1 LTINYVNGEYFNI
14 TEGGMI
20 WFIPGSREFGRRNR
34 ICPSIKTEE
43 IEVSTDII
51 LVLAILAVTVV
62 LFVSERLRVDLVA
75 MLVLITLSLTG
86 LVTTEE
92 AFSGFASPAVITV
105 WSVYIVSGAL
115 FRSGVADSLAR
126 FMLRIAGDNYV
137 RILLIIM
144 VTVGVMSSFMNN
156 IGAVAILLPA
166 VVSVARRINV
176 APSKLLIPMAFTSLL
191 GGKMTLIG
199 TPPNILATSI
209 METYG
214 GLEPFQFFDFT
225 PMGAIVL
232 LTGILYFVF
241 IGRHLLPERTP
252 GGDLSQ
258 VYQIREYLSEVR
270 IKDSSPLH
278 AKTLAETRL
287 GEEYDLTVLQIRR
300 VDQEPLNARPDSKL
314 RAGDVLLVEG
324 PSDNLLRAS
333 EALGLEALAEWK
345 FEDFDEESSPSQEMI
360 DITLAPRSSLQG
372 KTLKQI
378 NFRAQFGLNVL
389 AIQHG
394 GESRVSRIAD
404 IPLDFGDT
412 LLVRGPKNRID
423 VLRRDPQFLVLETP
437 PLESRRLSKAP
448 LSVLILLGVLISV
461 STRLLPVSTAM
472 LIGAM
477 LMILTNVLNMDEAF
491 QAIEWKSVFLIAGML
506 PVGIAM
512 QKSGTALFLAEGII
526 ELVGGWGPLAVLMG
540 IFLMT
545 ALTTEV
551 MSNAAATVLV
561 TPIAIDAARSLGA
574 NPETFVMAV
583 VIAAAT
589 SFLMP
594 IGHQAN
600 VLVFGP
606 GGYRFF
612 DYTKV
617 GVWLNLI
624 IFIVVATVLPL
635 IWPMFN

>member
-1 LTINYVNGEYFNI
+1 MTSEI
-14 TEGGMI
+14 TL
-20 WFIPGSREFGRRNR
+20 
-34 ICPSIKTEE
+34 
-43 IEVSTDII
+43 VLVI
-51 LVLAILAVTVV
+51 LVVAII
-62 LFVSERLRVDLVA
+62 LFVSERLRVDLIA

-86 LVTTEE
+86 LVTPEE

-115 FRSGVADSLAR
+115 FRSGVADVLAR
-126 FMLRIAGDNYV
+126 FMLRIAGNDYL
-137 RILLIIM
+137 RILVIIM

-214 GLEPFQFFDFT
+214 GLEPFKFFDFT

-232 LTGILYFVF
+232 ITGILYFVF
-241 IGRHLLPERTP
+241 IGRHLLPERAP
-252 GGDLSQ
+252 GGDLAQ
-258 VYQIREYLSEVR
+258 VYQIRDYISEVR
-270 IKDSSPLH
+270 VRDASPLVGQ
-278 AKTLAETRL
+278 TLAESQL
-287 GEEYDLTVLQIRR
+287 GEQFDITVIQIRR
-300 VDQEPLNARPDSKL
+300 VDQEPLNPTPHRRL
-314 RAGDVLLVEG
+314 RSGDVLQVEV

-333 EALGLEALAEWK
+333 EALGLEPLADWK
-345 FEDFDEESSPSQEMI
+345 FEDSDKGSKREQAIVEM
-360 DITLAPRSSLQG
+360 TLSPRSSLKGQ
-372 KTLKQI
+372 TLKKI
-378 NFRAQFGLNVL
+378 GFRAQFGLNVL
-389 AIQHG
+389 AIQRQ
-394 GESRVSRIAD
+394 GEALVSQLAD
-404 IPLDFGDT
+404 IPLDFGDA
-412 LLVRGPKNRID
+412 LLIRGPRERID
-423 VLRRDPQFLVLETP
+423 QLRKNPDFLVLETA
-437 PLESRRLSKAP
+437 PLETRRLNKAP
-448 LSVLILLGVLISV
+448 LAVLILLGVLIVV
-461 STRLLPVSTAM
+461 STRLLHVSTAM

-477 LMILTNVLNMDEAF
+477 LMVLTGVLDMDEAF

-506 PVGIAM
+506 PMGIAM
-512 QKSGTALFLAEGII
+512 QTSGTALFLAEKIVD
-526 ELVGGWGPLAVLMG
+526 LVGNIGPLAVVMG

-561 TPIAIDAARSLGA
+561 TPIAIDAARSLSV
-574 NPETFVMAV
+574 NPQTFVMAV

-606 GGYRFF
+606 GGYKFF

-617 GVWLNLI
+617 GVWLNII
-624 IFIVVATVLPL
+624 IFIIVAITLPI
-635 IWPMFN
+635 IWPL

>member
-1 LTINYVNGEYFNI
+1 
-14 TEGGMI
+14 
-20 WFIPGSREFGRRNR
+20 
-34 ICPSIKTEE
+34 
-43 IEVSTDII
+43 
-51 LVLAILAVTVV
+51 
-62 LFVSERLRVDLVA
+62 
-75 MLVLITLSLTG
+75 
-86 LVTTEE
+86 
-92 AFSGFASPAVITV
+92 
-105 WSVYIVSGAL
+105 
-115 FRSGVADSLAR
+115 
-126 FMLRIAGDNYV
+126 
-137 RILLIIM
+137 
-144 VTVGVMSSFMNN
+144 
-156 IGAVAILLPA
+156 
-166 VVSVARRINV
+166 
-176 APSKLLIPMAFTSLL
+176 
-191 GGKMTLIG
+191 
-199 TPPNILATSI
+199 

-214 GLEPFQFFDFT
+214 GLEPFGFFDFT

-258 VYQIREYLSEVR
+258 VYHIREYLSEVR

-278 AKTLAETRL
+278 TATLAETQL
-287 GEEYDLTVLQIRR
+287 GEDYDLTVVQIRR
-300 VDQEPLNARPDSKL
+300 VDQPPLNARPDFKL

-324 PSDNLLRAS
+324 ASDNLLRAS

-345 FEDFDEESSPSQEMI
+345 FEDQDDSSDASHEMI

-394 GESRVSRIAD
+394 GKSRVTQIAD
-404 IPLDFGDT
+404 VPLDFGDT

-423 VLRRDPQFLVLETP
+423 VLRRDPEFLVLETP
-437 PLESRRLSKAP
+437 PIERRRLNKAP
-448 LSVLILLGVLISV
+448 LAVLILLGVLIAV
-461 STRLLPVSTAM
+461 STQQLHVSTAM

-477 LMILTNVLNMDEAF
+477 LMVLTKVLNMDEAF

-506 PVGIAM
+506 PMGIAM
-512 QKSGTALFLAEGII
+512 QTSGTALFIAEGII
-526 ELVGGWGPLAVLMG
+526 DLVGGWGPLAVMMG

-574 NPETFVMAV
+574 NPQTFVMAV

-617 GVWLNLI
+617 GVWLNVIMFI
-624 IFIVVATVLPL
+624 IVALVLPI
-635 IWPMFN
+635 IWPM